1 MKTTLLPTL
10 LVFCGLLTACET
22 DMLSEGRSELVVEG
36 WIGHGEFPVVMLTR
50 TMPVSQHYQDPDS
63 LANYLL
69 RWATVRISDGSDT
82 VTLTGRYDE
91 GYFPPYVYTTGR
103 MRGRSGQTYTLT
115 VDVDGFHATATTT
128 VPPVAQVEACSV
140 QPVQGND
147 SLFLAKVRLHDD
159 PTQRNFYQLFTRT
172 GSTSQQFLAAYQGSL
187 TDEVLAEV
195 SEVPVYQGRRMGT
208 GRNYTPYFVR
218 GDSVAIKVTQVDAEA
233 FRFWDAYCT
242 MQAESG
248 NAFVAS
254 PTNLPG
260 NVTGA
265 YGCWYGLAATMCY
278 FVTGSADPP
287 LIVGHE

>member
-50 TMPVSQHYQDPDS
+50 TMPVSQHYQHPDS
-63 LANYLL
+63 LAHYLL

-128 VPPVAQVEACSV
+128 VPPVGKPKTNGFSAVGTAV
-140 QPVQGND
+140 LIF
-147 SLFLAKVRLHDD
+147 SL
-159 PTQRNFYQLFTRT
+159 
-172 GSTSQQFLAAYQGSL
+172 
-187 TDEVLAEV
+187 
-195 SEVPVYQGRRMGT
+195 M
-208 GRNYTPYFVR
+208 
-218 GDSVAIKVTQVDAEA
+218 
-233 FRFWDAYCT
+233 
-242 MQAESG
+242 
-248 NAFVAS
+248 
-254 PTNLPG
+254 
-260 NVTGA
+260 
-265 YGCWYGLAATMCY
+265 
-278 FVTGSADPP
+278 
-287 LIVGHE
+287 